1 MTARAL
7 VTASLLTFAVAAPVP
22 ALAQAVGTAKDL
34 AAVIALQGKPCG
46 TVVSFQKHG
55 ENDYTARCASGHV
68 YRVAVDARG
77 RVVVTDQK

>member
-1 MTARAL
+1 MTPRAL
-7 VTASLLTFAVAAPVP
+7 VTAGLVTLALASP
-22 ALAQAVGTAKDL
+22 ALAQAVGTATDL

-68 YRVAVDARG
+68 YRVSVDARG
-77 RVVVTDQK
+77 RVVVADQK